1 MEVQKLQ
8 IHGAQAKE
16 LAHVISSYFL
26 DNQDLPENRCCATL
40 LVGSAASFFVEK
52 YYLRVWKRLTG
63 CFLFSADGERT
74 CAACITVGG
83 GEIWPYG
90 TDFGAET
97 SYLKL
102 LTKALEESCEAKGWR
117 AERID
122 VDHSARLP

>member
-8 IHGAQAKE
+8 VHGAQAKE
-16 LAHVISSYFL
+16 LAHVISNYFL
-26 DNQDLPENRCCATL
+26 ANRGLPENRCYTTL
-40 LVGSAASFFVEK
+40 IGSAAIFFVEK

-63 CFLFSADGERT
+63 CFLFSADGEIT

-83 GEIWPYG
+83 GEVWPYG

-117 AERID
+117 VERID